1 MAGERN
7 LRLDLETNELNDGNI
22 AQNLHLELKARRQDS
37 FEDLLKQN
45 QKDTKDFD
53 FLSNNNEK
61 KKNHQYYQQLLN
73 NTDQNYL
80 LYEQEDENLGENFD
94 ITPWLPPTIE
104 KAKEFKRKAIYR
116 NGDARVDSVELVT
129 APDLGIG
136 ASLYF
141 QFALSMGIALIVM
154 SLLSLPSIIFAYHG
168 KGITTE
174 DQDVLGLYKY
184 TLGNIGYN
192 PDSKEYNNH
201 ATCTGSG
208 YAKNE
213 ICMTIYG
220 HQFSLSDAASIITAL
235 EFVQIVVFYLG
246 AAFVYHKSLS
256 VLGRTAKTSIAIS
269 DYTVMVTNLP
279 SDASDEELI
288 QHFNQ
293 LYKLNE
299 VDFMHRPIVEDV
311 QPVQHTDYSN
321 DTLHQSTWIADCILH
336 KKIGGFISSF
346 KSKQH
351 VLRKLFRA
359 RACMKMYAENTPH
372 ALGPNLKNFQKAEK
386 EVMRIKSSIERL
398 TTDNIKK
405 GKLTFIDDTNNDS
418 NKKAKH
424 LVHNI
429 DSVYYPIQADA
440 VAGFITFEYGESL
453 ARCVQDYSKYQR
465 FPMTMFY
472 PDYLKFRGNK
482 IVVTKAPEPDQIMW
496 ENIEVPFGEK
506 LKKRIQTNLITL
518 ILVIGCFIIILQA
531 SIYKGIFSNKIPST
545 KLCTTTIPALYANGT
560 DTSDYTL
567 VRPSSSSEQS
577 RLDSQCQSMLGGS
590 TFYGIYVLNDDFNS
604 PVVNYTFAACNT
616 SSSSTKSTHG
626 LCPVYDVQTYCPCV
640 SISSSKKCSNSYC
653 YTAGSES
660 ESCST
665 FKAGSIGSCYCL
677 DELNH
682 VISTNGIASTMNRIN
697 DLGSSICKDFYKQY
711 GLSVGLTYASV
722 FATITVNFLLRRL
735 LKILAKLEAHTSSD
749 AEQGSIMTKIFLS
762 NYVTMAIIVLVA
774 YGKAKS
780 LPYFLKVLHIFD
792 GPYNDFTRAWYGNIG
807 FYLMT
812 TFILQS
818 FTALLFNLVM
828 YYFIHPILRL
838 YFHRFVKE
846 NKSHMFVMQ
855 HDLNMLEV
863 GPIFDPTDHT
873 AQLLTLLFFT
883 MTYAPGLP
891 LLTPLC
897 CVAFAL
903 YFRVDKVLLC
913 RWYQKPPQV
922 GDAAIRN
929 VLRLLPY
936 ATLIRLAF
944 ACWMFGNQEIFP
956 TSSTTSSSFASGS
969 YYKFLSTIRD
979 SSGAYSYINDRLFLP
994 NLSQRAFFHLIS
1006 TKEADVSSVP
1016 VGGGEIVR
1024 VRTWD
1029 LVRQGDPLRQQAA
1042 GLTKDYFRFIK
1053 HRDEIPDSCYK
1064 MFTYA
1069 YLTQMTE
1076 LEVEEGWKIE
1086 DRQDFVVKVKIWTE
1100 EHRRS
1105 DGMKCRTGTLKRTY
1119 EVIADH
1125 RCSSYNIERV
1135 PAYFLAMKGLRE
1147 GTAGVVREGGAGTG
1161 KPSDNSSPYFF
1172 RDSDEARLSNS
1183 MHGADVENGGGG
1195 LDGPARLATKQKKDY
1210 LTGGAIGGGGRG
1222 VVAVDIQ
1229 DAAPPHPPVVSSV
1242 GESDGKVAKAATGHR
1257 QHRGS
1262 PSSGNHQNFTI
1273 DDFLGMEE
1281 GQATALTAA
1290 LEAEQLAKEEKQRA
1304 ETEAARRRAEKEAR
1318 KKGGGGNHHH

>member
-1 MAGERN
+1 
-7 LRLDLETNELNDGNI
+7 
-22 AQNLHLELKARRQDS
+22 
-37 FEDLLKQN
+37 
-45 QKDTKDFD
+45 
-53 FLSNNNEK
+53 
-61 KKNHQYYQQLLN
+61 
-73 NTDQNYL
+73 
-80 LYEQEDENLGENFD
+80 
-94 ITPWLPPTIE
+94 
-104 KAKEFKRKAIYR
+104 
-116 NGDARVDSVELVT
+116 
-129 APDLGIG
+129 
-136 ASLYF
+136 
-141 QFALSMGIALIVM
+141 
-154 SLLSLPSIIFAYHG
+154 
-168 KGITTE
+168 
-174 DQDVLGLYKY
+174 
-184 TLGNIGYN
+184 
-192 PDSKEYNNH
+192 
-201 ATCTGSG
+201 
-208 YAKNE
+208 
-213 ICMTIYG
+213 
-220 HQFSLSDAASIITAL
+220 
-235 EFVQIVVFYLG
+235 
-246 AAFVYHKSLS
+246 
-256 VLGRTAKTSIAIS
+256 
-269 DYTVMVTNLP
+269 
-279 SDASDEELI
+279 
-288 QHFNQ
+288 
-293 LYKLNE
+293 
-299 VDFMHRPIVEDV
+299 
-311 QPVQHTDYSN
+311 
-321 DTLHQSTWIADCILH
+321 
-336 KKIGGFISSF
+336 
-346 KSKQH
+346 
-351 VLRKLFRA
+351 
-359 RACMKMYAENTPH
+359 MYAENTPH

-774 YGKAKS
+774 YGKAK
-780 LPYFLKVLHIFD
+780 
-792 GPYNDFTRAWYGNIG
+792 
-807 FYLMT
+807 
-812 TFILQS
+812 
-818 FTALLFNLVM
+818 
-828 YYFIHPILRL
+828 
-838 YFHRFVKE
+838 E

-873 AQLLTLLFFT
+873 AQRFF
-883 MTYAPGLP
+883 PRHPPPPP
-891 LLTPLC
+891 LSP
-897 CVAFAL
+897 
-903 YFRVDKVLLC
+903 R
-913 RWYQKPPQV
+913 
-922 GDAAIRN
+922 
-929 VLRLLPY
+929 
-936 ATLIRLAF
+936 
-944 ACWMFGNQEIFP
+944 
-956 TSSTTSSSFASGS
+956 
-969 YYKFLSTIRD
+969 
-979 SSGAYSYINDRLFLP
+979 
-994 NLSQRAFFHLIS
+994 LSQRAFFHLIS